1 MSLTEKNS
9 GRLLVVDD
17 NEMNR
22 DMLSRRLQRRG
33 YSVEMADGGASAL
46 QAVANDTFDL
56 ILLDIMMPD
65 IDGMEVLTR
74 LRKTYT
80 QTDLPIIMATAKDD
94 SSDIAEALK
103 LGANDYVTKPLDFP
117 VVHAR
122 VANALAHKRAAD
134 ALKAANEKM
143 QHDLEA
149 AARVQ
154 QALLPDEAP
163 VMEGME
169 FTWFYHPCDQ
179 LGGDALNIFKLDDHH
194 AAMCVLDVSGHGV
207 PSALLSVAVGHQLS
221 QMFAQHGFQSGTSN
235 QVNAGILNNPAQLA
249 KKLNSLFPMDTKARL
264 YFTLVYGVLN
274 TQTREFCFVSAGS
287 PGPAIIHA
295 DGSTEVHD
303 IPAVPIGM
311 FPESKYENTIIKLQ
325 AGDRLYL
332 HSDGLYEE
340 RHAETRELFERERM
354 MEVLAGKRTDSLKQS
369 VTSLVDAVVEWRGD
383 AHLSDDA
390 TIVGCSI
397 A

>member
-1 MSLTEKNS
+1 MSLSEENS

-33 YSVEMADGGASAL
+33 YSVEMADGGVAAL
-46 QAVANDTFDL
+46 QAIESDTFDL

-74 LRKTYT
+74 LRETYT

-94 SSDIAEALK
+94 SSDIVEALK
-103 LGANDYVTKPLDFP
+103 LGANDYVTKPLDFS

-122 VANALAHKRAAD
+122 VANALAHKRAAE
-134 ALKAANEKM
+134 ALKAANERI

-163 VMEGME
+163 LVEGVE
-169 FTWFYHPCDQ
+169 FTWIYQPCDQ
-179 LGGDALNIFKLDDHH
+179 LGGDALNIFKLDEHH
-194 AAMCVLDVSGHGV
+194 VALYVLDVSGHGV
-207 PSALLSVAVGHQLS
+207 PSALLSVAVGHQLA
-221 QMFAQHGFQSGTSN
+221 QLFAQHGSHSGSSN
-235 QVNAGILNNPAQLA
+235 ETDNGNLINPAQLA
-249 KKLNSLFPMDTKARL
+249 TKLNALFPMDAKARL
-264 YFTLVYGVLN
+264 YFTLVYGVLD
-274 TQTREFCFVSAGS
+274 TQTREFSFVSAGS

-311 FPESKYENTIIKLQ
+311 FPESEYENTVIKLQ

-332 HSDGLYEE
+332 HSDGFHEE
-340 RHAETRELFERERM
+340 RHAESRELFERERM
-354 MEVLAGKRTDSLKQS
+354 LEVLAGKRTDSLKQS

-390 TIVGCSI
+390 TIVACSI